1 MENFHDA
8 EHHSKKCIRSCS
20 DMSTSSCL
28 QKGLIFAKGNKK
40 NTLIF
45 YFIFLLFGWNNKVTS
60 SFIISGLAEAFFFFF
75 FIRVAIGISILAK
88 NVSPTT
94 SAVLPIAN
102 FWAGLTKCFCLT
114 HELAHKHL
122 LQGPGCP
129 SWTAYL
135 WSWCFYE
142 TWHSVFNTSL
152 KNWSRDTSRQPKTK
166 YSNKAGGA
174 FWSRNSMKKTWL
186 LCKKSQSFL
195 LSSINLA
202 THPVFSFF

>member
-40 NTLIF
+40 NTDFLF
-45 YFIFLLFGWNNKVTS
+45 YFFTVWLKQQSYLFFHNIWTRRS
-60 SFIISGLAEAFFFFF
+60 FFFFF
-75 FIRVAIGISILAK
+75 FIRVSIGISILAK